1 MRLTLHDIL
10 DFVGIICFIIVV
22 LVCIAAYGG
31 KEDFKN
37 HKFNRKK

>member
-1 MRLTLHDIL
+1 MNITIHDIL
-10 DFVGIICFIIVV
+10 DIIGIICFIIVV

-37 HKFNRKK
+37 HRLNKRK